1 MFAALVIFLSVAI
14 PAALVYSALFILTM
28 LVRPKAIKGED
39 GHNYLIACAVLSLIS
54 SIIFIFTQ
62 P

>member
-1 MFAALVIFLSVAI
+1 MLAALVIFLSIAI
-14 PAALVYSALFILTM
+14 PAALLYSALFILTM
-28 LVRPKAIKGED
+28 LVRPKTIKGED
-39 GHNYLIACAVLSLIS
+39 GHNYLIACAVLSIIS